1 MNNQNQVSRRS
12 LSTALTRL
20 VCASSFMLLQ
30 GMAFSEGVNRE
41 SVSVSKADSLKAAA
55 AQAAS
60 DQAAARQDN
69 INTILEVA
77 GSVAAIIIIVF
88 ITWKMS
94 AGSKSDTSKPVSG
107 GTGSGRGESHQ
118 DIMARR
124 MKMAKK

>member
-1 MNNQNQVSRRS
+1 MNNQTQKSRRS
-12 LSTALTRL
+12 LSAALPRL
-20 VCASSFMLLQ
+20 VLASSFMLMQ
-30 GMAFSEGVNRE
+30 VMAFSEGIIQE
-41 SVSVSKADSLKAAA
+41 SVSASKADSLKAAA
-55 AQAAS
+55 TQAAL

-77 GSVAAIIIIVF
+77 GSVAAIVIIVL

-94 AGSKSDTSKPVSG
+94 AGSKSDNSKPASG
-107 GTGSGRGESHQ
+107 GSLSAKGESHQ